1 MEEASIMDS
10 EFKNLNTNHLESNVL
25 FIGQDSCPPNYFFR
39 GNNVRSNYVLH
50 YILAGQGTFS
60 SANRPAVSLKRGDVF
75 LLPKDVPCFY
85 QADGQQP
92 WTYLWIGFT
101 GTKIK
106 TMLDGSKLGS
116 QRYLR
121 QVQDSQFSQYLNR
134 LYDTLKCGNSLANDI
149 LAEALTYQMFYQ
161 LVTEFPG
168 KASPTGGKAQQ
179 HLQLAQSYLEQN
191 YRYSTCTV
199 ARLCE
204 HLGLSRS
211 YLYTI
216 FKKGLTVSPQGYLTR
231 LRMEEARQL
240 LRASTAPVREIASGV
255 GYHDEFTFSKAFK
268 RYTGFS
274 PSAYRQ
280 TRY

>member
-1 MEEASIMDS
+1 MDND
-10 EFKNLNTNHLESNVL
+10 FKSLDNNRLESNIL

-50 YILAGQGTFS
+50 YILDGQGTFS
-60 SANRPAVSLKRGDVF
+60 SANRPAVSLKQGDVF

-85 QADGQQP
+85 QADGEHP
-92 WTYLWIGFT
+92 WTYLWIGFA
-101 GTKIK
+101 GAKVK
-106 TMLDGSKLGS
+106 TMLDGSKLSS

-121 QVQDSQFSQYLNR
+121 QVQGSQFSHYLKL
-134 LYDTLKCGNSLANDI
+134 LYTTLRHGNSLANDI
-149 LAEALTYQMFYQ
+149 LTEALTYQMFYQ

-168 KASPTGGKAQQ
+168 KSSQTGGKAQK

-191 YRYSTCTV
+191 YRHSTCTV
-199 ARLCE
+199 ASLCD

-216 FKKGLTVSPQGYLTR
+216 FKKGLIISPQDYLTR
-231 LRMEEARQL
+231 LRMEEARQR
-240 LRASTAPVREIASGV
+240 LRGSAEPVRQIAGEV